1 MKTIDTQAPALQA
14 SGPHTL
20 DPAHWDSAHRDYLI
34 NSARRKVNDLGT
46 AEDLVQDTF
55 VSAWKA
61 RAGFRGDCS
70 ERTWLVGML
79 RNKIIDHYRYNA
91 RRPTY
96 TETDLDRGRHE
107 SSTER
112 EPQGWMEKQATHD
125 NGSDPVKVTERREF
139 LSRLE
144 RAIARLPRSMG
155 QAFRMREVQGC
166 STEEITRSLNISSG
180 NLWVLIHR
188 AKQALR
194 TQLEA
199 EYS

>member
-1 MKTIDTQAPALQA
+1 MKTLPDTAVSAA
-14 SGPHTL
+14 SSGHTL
-20 DPAHWDSAHRDYLI
+20 DPAHWDAAHREYLI
-34 NSARRKVNDLGT
+34 SYARRKVNDLGT

-61 RAGFRGDCS
+61 RHGFRGDCS

-79 RNKIIDHYRYNA
+79 RNKVIDHYRYHA

-96 TETDLDRGRHE
+96 TETDLGRHRQASE
-107 SSTER
+107 SDSA
-112 EPQGWMEKQATHD
+112 PGWMEKQASADT
-125 NGSDPVKVTERREF
+125 GTDPVKVTERREF

-144 RAIARLPRSMG
+144 RAIARLPRIMG

-194 TQLEA
+194 SQLEA

>member
-34 NSARRKVNDLGT
+34 NYARRKVNDLGT

-96 TETDLDRGRHE
+96 TETDLERGRHE